1 MLIFT
6 QAASLVNTFFKM
18 AQGQVVKERSKKRIF
33 HFSAANAELCSAD
46 LHEKARERARVSLGT
61 WATCSSVKMN
71 AGGKKIK
78 TINGEKKEKH
88 SKKKK
93 KKKGWLW
100 ASEAA
105 AGATIHRKSR

>member
-33 HFSAANAELCSAD
+33 HFSATNAELCSAD
-46 LHEKARERARVSLGT
+46 LHEKTLEHARVSLEM

-71 AGGKKIK
+71 TGKKK
-78 TINGEKKEKH
+78 INGRKKKRK
-88 SKKKK
+88 SITKKKK
-93 KKKGWLW
+93 KRWLW
-100 ASEAA
+100 AGEAA
-105 AGATIHRKSR
+105 AGATVHRKSR